1 MSKKNPFRSMISRNI
16 RTTKSTWTAGAAM
29 ILSLAI
35 LCLACGSAFAQRSG
49 RDDRGKEDRGLSCN
63 DNWGG
68 DRPSRCA
75 IKEQMVAATGGTV
88 TVDGRKNGG
97 VTVRGWDRNEIFVR
111 AKIQTWAD
119 TDAEAQALAGQ
130 IRIDTGGA
138 NIHAEGPETR
148 DQQGWAVS
156 FEVSVPRNSNL
167 SLKAHNGG
175 IGISEVRGQ
184 IEFSTMNGG
193 VSLRRLAGKVKGQT
207 MNGGLSIDLVG
218 NGWDGEGVDVS
229 TTNGGVTLSI
239 PENYSARL
247 ETGTVNGGLKT
258 DFPVTLQGEV
268 KRELSLDLG
277 SGGQTI
283 RAMTTNGG
291 VSIKRKS

>member
-1 MSKKNPFRSMISRNI
+1 MSKNNSFRSMAIGTI
-16 RTTKSTWTAGAAM
+16 GAAW

-35 LCLACGSAFAQRSG
+35 LCLACGSTFAQRG
-49 RDDRGKEDRGLSCN
+49 EREDRGKEERGLSCN
-63 DNWGG
+63 DNGRG
-68 DRPSRCA
+68 DRGSHCVM
-75 IKEQMVAATGGTV
+75 KEQMVAATGGTI

-97 VTVRGWDRNEIFVR
+97 VTAKGWDRNEIFVR

-130 IRIDTGGA
+130 IRVETGGG

-148 DQQGWAVS
+148 EQQGWAVS

-175 IGISEVRGQ
+175 IGVSDVRGQ
-184 IEFSTMNGG
+184 IEFNTMNGG
-193 VSLRRLAGKVKGQT
+193 VSLRRLAGNVKGQT
-207 MNGGLSIDLVG
+207 MNGGLSIDLAG
-218 NGWDGEGVDVS
+218 NGWDGEGMDVS

-239 PENYSARL
+239 PEHYAGHL

-258 DFPVTLQGEV
+258 EFPITLQGEV

-277 SGGQTI
+277 GGGQTI

>member
-1 MSKKNPFRSMISRNI
+1 MSKNNLLRYPV
-16 RTTKSTWTAGAAM
+16 AG
-29 ILSLAI
+29 ILLSAS
-35 LCLACGSAFAQRSG
+35 LCLACDSSFAQRGG
-49 RDDRGKEDRGLSCN
+49 REDRGKEERGLSCN
-63 DNWGG
+63 DNSGG
-68 DRPSRCA
+68 DRASHCV
-75 IKEQMVAATGGTV
+75 IKEQMVAAGGAI
-88 TVDGRKNGG
+88 TVDGRLNGG
-97 VTVRGWDRNEIFVR
+97 VTVKGWDRNEIFVR

-130 IRIDTGGA
+130 IRIETGGA

-148 DQQGWAVS
+148 DHRGWAVS
-156 FEVSVPRNSNL
+156 FEVSAPRNSNL

-175 IGISEVRGQ
+175 IGVSDVRGQ
-184 IEFSTMNGG
+184 IEFNTMNGG
-193 VSLRRLAGKVKGQT
+193 VSLRRLAGNVKGQT
-207 MNGGLSIDLVG
+207 MNGGLSVDLAG
-218 NGWDGEGVDVS
+218 NGWDGEGMDVR

-258 DFPVTLQGEV
+258 DFPITLQGEV

-291 VSIKRKS
+291 VSIKRKL

>member
-1 MSKKNPFRSMISRNI
+1 
-16 RTTKSTWTAGAAM
+16 
-29 ILSLAI
+29 LSLA
-35 LCLACGSAFAQRSG
+35 LLRLACGPALAQRGG
-49 RDDRGKEDRGLSCN
+49 REDRSKEERGLSCN

-68 DRPSRCA
+68 DRASHCV
-75 IKEQMVAATGGTV
+75 IKEQTVAATGGTI

-97 VTVRGWDRNEIFVR
+97 VTVKGWDRNEILVR

-130 IRIDTGGA
+130 IRIETGGA
-138 NIHAEGPETR
+138 NIHAEGPETK
-148 DQQGWAVS
+148 DHQGWAVS
-156 FEVSVPRNSNL
+156 FEVSAPRNSNL

-175 IGISEVRGQ
+175 IGVSDVRGQ

-193 VSLRRLAGKVKGQT
+193 VSLRRLAGNVKGET
-207 MNGGLSIDLVG
+207 MNGGLSIDLAG
-218 NGWDGEGVDVS
+218 GGWDGGGMDVR

-239 PENYSARL
+239 PENYSAHL

-258 DFPVTLQGEV
+258 DFPITLQGEV

-277 SGGQTI
+277 GGGQTI
-283 RAMTTNGG
+283 RAVTTNGG
-291 VSIKRKS
+291 VLIKRKS

>member
-1 MSKKNPFRSMISRNI
+1 MTKNNLRRS
-16 RTTKSTWTAGAAM
+16 TVAG

-35 LCLACGSAFAQRSG
+35 LCLACGSTLAQRGG
-49 RDDRGKEDRGLSCN
+49 REDRGKEERGLSCG
-63 DNWGG
+63 DNWSG
-68 DRPSRCA
+68 DRASHCV
-75 IKEQMVAATGGTV
+75 IKEQTVAATGGTI
-88 TVDGRKNGG
+88 TIDGRKNGG

-119 TDAEAQALAGQ
+119 TDAEAQALSGQ
-130 IRIDTGGA
+130 IRIETGGA

-148 DQQGWAVS
+148 DHQGWGVS

-175 IGISEVRGQ
+175 IGVSDVRGQ
-184 IEFSTMNGG
+184 IEFNTMNGG
-193 VSLRRLAGKVKGQT
+193 ISLRRLAGNVKGQT
-207 MNGGLSIDLVG
+207 MNGGLAVDLAG
-218 NGWDGEGVDVS
+218 NSWDGEGMDVR

-258 DFPVTLQGEV
+258 DFPITLQGEV
-268 KRELSLDLG
+268 KRELSLELG
-277 SGGQTI
+277 GGGQTI

-291 VSIKRKS
+291 VSIKRKL

>member
-1 MSKKNPFRSMISRNI
+1 MSKNNSFSSAV
-16 RTTKSTWTAGAAM
+16 AG

-35 LCLACGSAFAQRSG
+35 LSLACGPAFAQRAG
-49 RDDRGKEDRGLSCN
+49 REDRNKEERELSCSDNNNGDRGSHCM
-63 DNWGG
+63 
-68 DRPSRCA
+68 
-75 IKEQMVAATGGTV
+75 IKEETVAAAGGTI
-88 TVDGRKNGG
+88 TVDGRVNGG
-97 VTVRGWDRNEIFVR
+97 VTVKGWDQKEIFVR

-119 TDAEAQALAGQ
+119 TDAEARELAGQ
-130 IRIDTGGA
+130 IRIETGGA
-138 NIHAEGPETR
+138 NIHAEGPEMR
-148 DQQGWAVS
+148 NERGWAVS
-156 FEVSVPRNSNL
+156 FEVSVPRNSDL

-175 IGISEVRGQ
+175 IGVDEVHGQ

-193 VSLRRLAGKVKGQT
+193 VALRRLAGNVKGQT
-207 MNGGLSIDLVG
+207 MNGGLSIELAG
-218 NGWDGEGVDVS
+218 NGWEGEGMDVS

-258 DFPVTLQGEV
+258 EFPTVLQGEV

-277 SGGQTI
+277 AGGRTI

-291 VSIKRKS
+291 VSIKRKL